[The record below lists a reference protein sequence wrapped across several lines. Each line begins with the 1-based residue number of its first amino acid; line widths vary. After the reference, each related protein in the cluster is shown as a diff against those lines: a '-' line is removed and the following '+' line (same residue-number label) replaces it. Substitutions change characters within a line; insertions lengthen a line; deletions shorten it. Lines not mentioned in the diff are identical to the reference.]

1 MKEKF
6 HSEVASISYVVKRIK
21 PECLPVTSFLMTRV
35 HNSTE
40 QDWQKLERLLSYVN
54 GTKEIPLCLEM
65 GNNPVEIVANID
77 SSHATHG
84 DYRGHTGIY
93 ISLGK
98 GAIQAISTKQAIN
111 TKSSAE
117 TELVA
122 ASDGGTPAI
131 NVLNIVK
138 CQGIHVKALYI
149 EQDNKSTLSMIQNG
163 RATGPTSRHINI
175 RFFWLNDRVANG
187 EVTMRYVPTE
197 EMTSDLLTKHMEG
210 KLFYK
215 HRKTLLNIP

>member
-1 MKEKF
+1 MKPL
-6 HSEVASISYVVKRIK
+6 H
-21 PECLPVTSFLMTRV
+21 TSFLMTRV

-65 GNNPVEIVANID
+65 GNNPIEIVANID

>member
-1 MKEKF
+1 MKPL
-6 HSEVASISYVVKRIK
+6 H
-21 PECLPVTSFLMTRV
+21 TSFLMTRV